1 MCGIAGILSFSGVS
15 ADNSDAVVKMTNAL
29 AHRGPDA
36 DGFFIEKGIAL
47 GHKRLSILDLSTA
60 SNQPF
65 FDDSGRYVLVFNGEM
80 YNYEEVRSQLKDYP
94 FKTSGDTETLMA
106 AYSKWGVNCLKHFK
120 GMFAFA
126 VWDRQ
131 EEELRL
137 VRDRMGV
144 KPLYYYLDDDKIIFA
159 SEIRSIL
166 SSGLVSRKICKEAI
180 FEYFS
185 YQSVSSPLTMVQG
198 IKQLESGC
206 YLSIKKGEINKR
218 QYWSV
223 TDSASVFEYTD
234 KVAIQANIR
243 RLLVQ
248 SVQRRFVSDVPV
260 GAFLSGG
267 IDSSIVVGLM
277 AEECKIRPA
286 TFNISFSEKE
296 YDESIYA
303 EIIAKKFNAHHT
315 KIQLSPTAML
325 DELENALSAMDTPSG
340 DGINTF
346 VVSKAIRQTGI
357 KVALSGIGGDELFA
371 GYPIFNQFQKL
382 HAKKNS
388 WKNTNLLRKVI
399 AALMPVK
406 QFSNKGYRLLQLLN
420 CSSPDIDQVYP
431 VLRQILSPTL
441 IHKLLNVSEIK
452 STALQQKLSSISTE
466 LNTLPVLSQVSAA
479 EYLGYTQYTLLKD
492 TDQMSMA
499 VALEAREPFF
509 DTDLIEYVMGIP
521 DEYKQPVYA
530 KSLLVE
536 SVKPLLPDDIV
547 FRKKQGFVFPWDLWM
562 KKELRTFCETRILEI
577 CKRDFVN
584 ADGLKQYWQRFL
596 NNDSSIR
603 WAEIWL
609 FIVLEYWLEK
619 NNVN

>member
-1 MCGIAGILSFSGVS
+1 MCGIAGILYFNKLQGV
-15 ADNSDAVVKMTNAL
+15 NSDAVVKMTNAL
-29 AHRGPDA
+29 GHRGPDA
-36 DGFFIEKGIAL
+36 DGFFIEKRIAL
-47 GHKRLSILDLSTA
+47 GHKRLSIIDLSTA

-65 FDDSGRYVLVFNGEM
+65 FDNSGRYTIVFNGEM

-94 FKTSGDTETLMA
+94 FKTSGDTETLIA
-106 AYSKWGVNCLKHFK
+106 AYSKWGVNCLEHFK

-131 EEELRL
+131 EEELCL

-144 KPLYYYLDDDKIIFA
+144 KPLYYYLDEDKILFA

-166 SSGLVSRKICKEAI
+166 SSGLVNRKICNEAV

-218 QYWSV
+218 QYWTV
-223 TDSASVFEYTD
+223 TDSARVFEYTD

-399 AALMPVK
+399 AALIPVK
-406 QFSNKGYRLLQLLN
+406 QFSNKRYRMLQLLN

-441 IHKLLNVSEIK
+441 IHRLLNVPEIK
-452 STALQQKLSSISTE
+452 STALQKKLSSISTE
-466 LNTLPVLSQVSAA
+466 LYILPVLSQVSAA
-479 EYLGYTQYTLLKD
+479 EYLGYTQHTLLKD

-547 FRKKQGFVFPWDLWM
+547 FRKKQGFVFPWELWM
-562 KKELRTFCETRILEI
+562 KKELRTFCETRIFEI

-584 ADGLKQYWQRFL
+584 AGRLKQYWQRFL
-596 NNDSSIR
+596 NNDPSIR